1 MDEDAAANT
10 AVGSPVTAINDANN
24 TLTYSI
30 SGDSHFTI
38 DSGTGQIRMADGM
51 PLNRAAAAS
60 HMVTVGVSDGR
71 DSTGAADP
79 AMDDRADVTIHV
91 ANSDSPPV
99 PPSIT
104 IEGPES
110 PILTSG
116 PFTVTATFSEEP
128 GAYYLA
134 TNNLAAPL
142 NAQTSGNVVT
152 FTDVQ
157 PQYYTG
163 RWGTWPYQVR
173 IRIKWRGLHEIWEA
187 TYDPDP
193 PRVHRISG
201 PAETQRDMFTVG
213 ILLTETAVGFTVDD
227 LDVVN
232 GEATALRRTG
242 AWNYEADIRPAAN
255 GLLTVDIAAGAFQDG
270 RGRGNTAAQQYSVQV
285 DLSPRTPGAP
295 RMPQSLIDPTT
306 MLDVIWA
313 APQIVDGPAI
323 TGYDVEYQDND
334 ATEWHTHALS
344 VTNTIT
350 TLRNLAKGTTYQ
362 SRVRARNVH
371 GVSQWSDPGEGSTW
385 ENLPPATVWEIEF
398 GRKYLDIICD
408 PKKDLY
414 PGAGG
419 YQDQNVIIGGTRLS
433 PQQLAD
439 PTPADFFVVL
449 DASCVDGDN
458 VSIRGMERESDFEWT
473 WQQTGSANFLP
484 YYILSGGGFAG
495 TKRSKVKG
503 SAISFDCGN
512 DGWRPPHGEYKF
524 VVTVTKNGEFYQKQ
538 FVSFTIGNPPP
549 PAGAGGSGDPAPE
562 LTADAGPDLTGAP
575 GQSVTLQGTGSTN
588 PYGEWWE
595 MEQQWTQLSG
605 PDITLSDASVGNP
618 SFTLPDDAEEGTT
631 LEFQLTV
638 TDKEG
643 KSDSDTVTVTVLP
656 KLAACAGPDLA
667 GAPGGQVTLQG
678 RCSTN
683 PYGKWYKMA
692 HSWRQLSG
700 PTVTLDKPTH
710 GDPSFTLPADAA
722 DGTTLEFQLTVTDQ
736 EGQSDSDTMI
746 VTVAA
751 AGTIRPTAT
760 AGPDLTG
767 APGDSVTLQGRGS
780 TNPYGKWYQM
790 THLWTQMSGPAVTL
804 SDPTKGDPSFTVPS
818 DAAGGTTLEFQ
829 LTVTDKEDQSD
840 SDTMTVTV
848 TGDVPDTNAPP
859 VFDAGPSAAFN
870 LPENTAAGENVGLP
884 LTATDPDDDT
894 LTYSLSG
901 DDAGSFDLNAATGQL
916 TTRESVTYDYESKP
930 TYAVTVTAEDP
941 EGASASISVT
951 VSLTD
956 VEEAAPN
963 QAPVFDEGDGATRT
977 LAENTAAGVNVGLP
991 LTATNP
997 DDDTL
1002 TYSLSS
1008 DDAGSFDLNAATGQ
1022 LTTKEGVTY
1031 DYEAKQTYAVT
1042 VTAEDPEGASA
1053 SINVTVSLTDVE
1065 EAAPNQAPVFDE
1077 GDGAT
1082 RTLAEN
1088 TAAGVNVG
1096 LPLTATDPDDD
1107 TLTYSLSGDDAGSF
1121 DLNAATGQLTTGE
1134 GVTYDYEAN
1143 QTYAVTVTAEDPE
1156 GASASINVTV
1166 SLTDANDPPVFDA
1179 GPSAAFNL
1187 PENTAAGENVGLP
1200 LTATDPDDDTLT
1212 YSLSGADAGSFDLNA
1227 ATAQL
1232 TTKEGVT
1239 YDYEAKQTYAVT
1251 VTAEDPEG
1259 ASASINVTVSL
1270 TDVEEPTPEP
1280 EPTPVTS
1287 CFTNLNELTAGAEF
1301 SGAWDDP
1308 DCRAH
1313 HQDSS
1318 ARYIHF
1324 TLSEETEVS
1333 ITLTPESGGALFV
1346 SKDTPKNGWGTPPKG
1361 TYEDRRSIRRGN
1373 GKLVHDGAHTGLN
1386 SVALTLA
1393 AGDYTAEAAGSGGT
1407 FTLSIEPQ

>member
-79 AMDDRADVTIHV
+79 AVDDRADVTIHV

-484 YYILSGGGFAG
+484 YYTLSGGGFAG

-595 MEQQWTQLSG
+595 MEQQWTQPSG
-605 PDITLSDASVGNP
+605 PDVTLSDASVGNP

-683 PYGKWYKMA
+683 PYGRWYKMA

-840 SDTMTVTV
+840 SDTMTVTVTV

-1022 LTTKEGVTY
+1022 LTT
-1031 DYEAKQTYAVT
+1031 
-1042 VTAEDPEGASA
+1042 
-1053 SINVTVSLTDVE
+1053 
-1065 EAAPNQAPVFDE
+1065 
-1077 GDGAT
+1077 
-1082 RTLAEN
+1082 
-1088 TAAGVNVG
+1088 
-1096 LPLTATDPDDD
+1096 
-1107 TLTYSLSGDDAGSF
+1107 
-1121 DLNAATGQLTTGE
+1121 GE

-1227 ATAQL
+1227 ATGQL
-1232 TTKEGVT
+1232 TTIAGVT
-1239 YDYEAKQTYAVT
+1239 YDYETKQTYAVT
-1251 VTAEDPEG
+1251 VTVEDLEG
-1259 ASASINVTVSL
+1259 ASASISVTVSL
-1270 TDVEEPTPEP
+1270 TDVDETL
-1280 EPTPVTS
+1280 PVTS
-1287 CFTNLNELTAGAEF
+1287 CFTNLDELTTGAEF

-1333 ITLTPESGGALFV
+1333 ITLTPDSGGVLFV
-1346 SKDTPKNGWGTPPKG
+1346 SKGTPQNGWGTPPKG

-1393 AGDYTAEAAGSGGT
+1393 AGDYTAEAADSGGT